1 MLFLLV
7 RRIISSGPLVISDE
21 PCYTLV
27 KRLTGGRKGC
37 QFAGQVARR
46 DPAHDFLRRSNVEQ
60 IIDEECIYASI
71 YEAVEALQSH
81 EWGEL

>member
-37 QFAGQVARR
+37 QCAGRVARR
-46 DPAHDFLRRSNVEQ
+46 DPAHDFLRRSIVEQ
-60 IIDEECIYASI
+60 IIDEERSYASMH
-71 YEAVEALQSH
+71 EAVEALQGH